1 MKRLLILFFALALSG
16 SALGQTPAAPQ
27 TVEVVSGRLHL
38 KAFLWKPAGPGP
50 FPAVLYNHG
59 RSNSPQQ
66 YNQKFTNTEAAK
78 VLGPVF
84 VKHGYVLLH
93 LFRRGEGLS
102 ADQGPFIGDLFQ
114 REETTKGEEARR
126 HLQVVLVTTDHL
138 DDALAGLAYLKALP
152 EVDARRIAVVG
163 HSFGA
168 QLTLLCAARDPT
180 IRAAVA
186 FGPAAGSWDRSPEL
200 RERLLAAI
208 RKLTAPVMLIHP
220 ANDYSVTPGRAL
232 ADELQRLSKPYVLKM
247 YPAFGET
254 TSDGHNFLYTDVGLW
269 EKDVFE
275 FLNANV
281 GR

>member
-1 MKRLLILFFALALSG
+1 MKKRLILSLALAFST

-27 TVEVVSGRLHL
+27 TVEVISGRLHL

-59 RSNSPQQ
+59 RSNSPEQ

-84 VKHGYVLLH
+84 VKHGYVFLH

-126 HLQVVLVTTDHL
+126 HLQVVLLTTDHL

-168 QLTLLCAARDPT
+168 QLTLFCAERDAT
-180 IRAAVA
+180 VRAAVA
-186 FGPAAGSWDRSPEL
+186 FGPAAASWDQSPEL
-200 RERLLAAI
+200 RERLLVAM

-220 ANDYSVTPGRAL
+220 ANDYSVAPGRAM
-232 ADELQRLSKPYVLKM
+232 AEELKRLSKPHLLKM

-254 TSDGHNFLYTDVGLW
+254 TSDGHNFLYADVGLW

-275 FLNANV
+275 FLSANV
-281 GR
+281 GP